1 MEAPKGFYSVCVED
15 YLEGEKDATIRYEY
29 VRGEVFAM
37 AGASD
42 VHNTIAGKIHTV
54 LNLAARRTGCRVYM
68 SDVKVR
74 AADEVFYY
82 PDVMFVCDDGPDP
95 YYKDKPCVIV
105 EVISPTTL
113 RTDVSEKRYAYE
125 ALPSLQLYLIADS
138 RRRFVTGYYRANDG
152 WEERYFGA
160 GDTVPVPCADVS
172 LTMEDIYIQ
181 TPYQ

>member
-1 MEAPKGFYSVCVED
+1 MEAPKSFYSVCVED
-15 YLEGEKDATIRYEY
+15 YLEGERDATIRYEY

-42 VHNTIAGKIHTV
+42 VHNTIAGNIHTV
-54 LNLAARRTGCRVYM
+54 LNLAARRTGCRAYM
-68 SDVKVR
+68 SDMKVR

-105 EVISPTTL
+105 EVLSSTTL
-113 RTDVSEKRYAYE
+113 RTDFGEKRYMYE
-125 ALPSLQLYLIADS
+125 ALPSLLLYLVADS
-138 RRRFVTGYYRANDG
+138 RRRFVTGYYRGENG
-152 WEERYFGA
+152 WEEKHFGE

-181 TPYQ
+181 TPFL